1 MIRLMYITN
10 DVQVARMA
18 EEAGVDRI
26 FVDLETLGK
35 AERQGGM
42 DTVQSKHTVADVER
56 MRSAVTGAK
65 LLVRVNPIHDG
76 SSEEINSVIAA
87 GADIVML
94 PMYKTPREA
103 EKFISFVGG
112 RAKTMLLLET
122 KEADACLCETL
133 ELDGIDEM
141 YIGLNDLHLSY
152 GRRFMFDLLADG
164 TVERITRRI
173 AQRGIPYGFGGIAAI
188 GTGTLPAERILAE
201 HVRLGSSSV
210 ILSRSFCNYEKIS
223 DYGEIKRIFDGGVKA
238 LRDEEAALR
247 AKDEAFFEE
256 NRRIVKSITENI
268 AEGMAK

>member
-18 EEAGVDRI
+18 EEAGVDRV

-94 PMYKTPREA
+94 PMYKTPHEA

-141 YIGLNDLHLSY
+141 YVGLNDLHLSY
-152 GRRFMFDLLADG
+152 GRRFMFELLADG

-173 AQRGIPYGFGGIAAI
+173 AQRGIAYGFGGIAAI

-247 AKDEAFFEE
+247 TKDEAFFEE

>member
-133 ELDGIDEM
+133 ELDGIAGPKTAAAVKKFKKAVNLPED
-141 YIGLNDLHLSY
+141 YKCDCSFWKDIL
-152 GRRFMFDLLADG
+152 
-164 TVERITRRI
+164 
-173 AQRGIPYGFGGIAAI
+173 GGI
-188 GTGTLPAERILAE
+188 
-201 HVRLGSSSV
+201 
-210 ILSRSFCNYEKIS
+210 
-223 DYGEIKRIFDGGVKA
+223 GG
-238 LRDEEAALR
+238 
-247 AKDEAFFEE
+247 
-256 NRRIVKSITENI
+256 
-268 AEGMAK
+268 